1 MTGDQCDGRSK
12 WQEINVTGDQSD
24 RRSMWQEISDRRS
37 MWQEISDRRSKWQE
51 IKVTGDQCDRRSK
64 WQEINVTG
72 DQCDRRS
79 VTGDQSDRRSMWH
92 ILFNGYPS
100 CVMLLEISND
110 WKFIWYFQFYGNL
123 IFVMLENPIDR
134 TPILF
139 NDYLI
144 FLLVVR
150 ECKL

>member
-1 MTGDQCDGRSK
+1 LKIKVTGDQCD
-12 WQEINVTGDQSD
+12 
-24 RRSMWQEISDRRS
+24 RRSM
-37 MWQEISDRRSKWQE
+37 WQE
-51 IKVTGDQCDRRSK
+51 IKVTGDQSDRRSK

-79 VTGDQSDRRSMWH
+79 VTGDQSDRRSKWQEINVTGDQSDRRSMWH